1 MRAVFLS
8 VLMVCALAEAGIYY
22 LADEAGN
29 VTRHEGDTPYPAGAV
44 WNSKCPRTADEETL
58 SVVEG
63 VVAVDPVKVNAA
75 AALRGPAPEVFVPM
89 LNSDGEPVG
98 TARLV
103 VIEGS
108 LSVLAS
114 TNSASP
120 QKPWAEQ
127 RDQILAQLGGIA
139 ESKATAAAARL
150 AIKQTVLA
158 GELPEEDLGQIVDL
172 WPAWAAGVSYALD
185 EILRHEGT
193 LYKVVQAH
201 TSQADWAPSKVVQ
214 AHTSQAD
221 WAPSKVVQAHTSQ
234 ADWAPSDVP
243 SLFAEITPPGLIAEW
258 VQPTGAQDTYSLG
271 DLVAH
276 GGKTWEST
284 VDKNVWEPGV
294 YGWVE
299 VE

>member
-1 MRAVFLS
+1 VRDPDPFAYESRVARLNGAES
-8 VLMVCALAEAGIYY
+8 ITDETGTYCLYEGVKYYDVEAEA
-22 LADEAGN
+22 E
-29 VTRHEGDTPYPAGAV
+29 
-44 WNSKCPRTADEETL
+44 
-58 SVVEG
+58 
-63 VVAVDPVKVNAA
+63 
-75 AALRGPAPEVFVPM
+75 ALRGPAPEVFVPM

-98 TARLV
+98 TARIV

-127 RDQILAQLGGIA
+127 KDQILSQLGGIA

-158 GELPEEDLGQIVDL
+158 GDLAEEDLGQIVDL
-172 WPAWAAGVSYALD
+172 WPAWAAGVSYAVD
-185 EILRHEGT
+185 EIVRHEGS

-201 TSQADWAPSKVVQ
+201 TSQSDWAP
-214 AHTSQAD
+214 
-221 WAPSKVVQAHTSQ
+221 P
-234 ADWAPSDVP
+234 DVP
-243 SLFAEITPPGLIAEW
+243 ALFAKIIPPGLIAEW

-271 DLVAH
+271 DLVTH
-276 GGKTWEST
+276 VGKTWEST
-284 VDKNVWEPGV
+284 VDNNSWEPGV

>member
-1 MRAVFLS
+1 MKKLLAIL
-8 VLMVCALAEAGIYY
+8 ALAATAANAQYVDRIGNYLTSPPSPYAAEDGRLIFNPSWSHI
-22 LADEAGN
+22 LADGGREA
-29 VTRHEGDTPYPAGAV
+29 TAQE
-44 WNSKCPRTADEETL
+44 TADWQ
-58 SVVEG
+58 
-63 VVAVDPVKVNAA
+63 AAQAA
-75 AALRGPAPEVFVPM
+75 AAQAAANAQAAAEALRGPAPEVFVPM

-108 LSVLAS
+108 LAVVAS

-127 RDQILAQLGGIA
+127 KDQILSQLGGIA

-158 GELPEEDLGQIVDL
+158 GVLAEEDLGQIVDL
-172 WPAWAAGVSYALD
+172 WPAWAAGVSYAID
-185 EILRHEGT
+185 EIVRHEGS
-193 LYKVVQAH
+193 LYKAVQAH
-201 TSQADWAPSKVVQ
+201 TSQADWTPDVVP
-214 AHTSQAD
+214 A
-221 WAPSKVVQAHTSQ
+221 
-234 ADWAPSDVP
+234 
-243 SLFAEITPPGLIAEW
+243 LFAEIAPPGLIAEW

-271 DLVAH
+271 EQVTH
-276 GGKTWEST
+276 GGQTWEST
-284 VDKNVWEPGV
+284 VDNNSWEPGV

>member
-1 MRAVFLS
+1 MKKLLAIL
-8 VLMVCALAEAGIYY
+8 ALAATAANAQYVDRLGNYLTAPPSPYAAADGRLIFNPSWIHI
-22 LADEAGN
+22 LADGGREA
-29 VTRHEGDTPYPAGAV
+29 TAQE
-44 WNSKCPRTADEETL
+44 TADWQ
-58 SVVEG
+58 
-63 VVAVDPVKVNAA
+63 AAQAA
-75 AALRGPAPEVFVPM
+75 AAQAAANAQAAAEALRGPAPEVFVPM

-108 LSVLAS
+108 LAVVAS

-127 RDQILAQLGGIA
+127 KDQILAQLGSIA

-158 GELPEEDLGQIVDL
+158 GDLAEEDLGQIVDL
-172 WPAWAAGVSYALD
+172 WPAWAAGVSYAVD
-185 EILRHEGT
+185 EIVRHEGS
-193 LYKVVQAH
+193 LYKAVQAH
-201 TSQADWAPSKVVQ
+201 TSQADWTPDVVP
-214 AHTSQAD
+214 A
-221 WAPSKVVQAHTSQ
+221 
-234 ADWAPSDVP
+234 
-243 SLFAEITPPGLIAEW
+243 LFAEIAPPGLIAEW

-271 DLVAH
+271 DLVTH
-276 GGKTWEST
+276 VGQTWEST
-284 VDKNVWEPGV
+284 VDNNSWEPGV

>member
-1 MRAVFLS
+1 MKKVIAILIFATAVAASAQFVGPNGEWSASWPVQIGTTYNPTPAMCEAAGWREATAQEIADREAARA
-8 VLMVCALAEAGIYY
+8 AEQAAAEALI
-22 LADEAGN
+22 
-29 VTRHEGDTPYPAGAV
+29 
-44 WNSKCPRTADEETL
+44 
-58 SVVEG
+58 
-63 VVAVDPVKVNAA
+63 
-75 AALRGPAPEVFVPM
+75 GPAPEVFVPM
-89 LNSDGEPVG
+89 LNSDGDPVG

-120 QKPWAEQ
+120 QKPWSEQ
-127 RDQILAQLGGIA
+127 KDQILAQLGIVA
-139 ESKATAAAARL
+139 ESRASAAAARL

-158 GELPEEDLGQIVDL
+158 GELPEEDLAQIVDL

-201 TSQADWAPSKVVQ
+201 TSQSDWAP
-214 AHTSQAD
+214 
-221 WAPSKVVQAHTSQ
+221 P
-234 ADWAPSDVP
+234 DVP
-243 SLFAEITPPGLIAEW
+243 ALFAKITPPGLIAEW

-271 DLVAH
+271 EQVTH
-276 GGKTWEST
+276 GGQTWEST
-284 VDKNVWEPGV
+284 VDNNSWEPGV

>member
-1 MRAVFLS
+1 MKKLLAALLLLAATAATAAPLIDPDGTYHAARPTRLETPAGVATVASDEWLIESQGWRLATPQEIADRA
-8 VLMVCALAEAGIYY
+8 AAAEA
-22 LADEAGN
+22 ADAEA
-29 VTRHEGDTPYPAGAV
+29 E
-44 WNSKCPRTADEETL
+44 
-58 SVVEG
+58 
-63 VVAVDPVKVNAA
+63 
-75 AALRGPAPEVFVPM
+75 ALRGPAPEVFVPM

-98 TARLV
+98 TARIV

-127 RDQILAQLGGIA
+127 KDQILSQLGGIA

-158 GELPEEDLGQIVDL
+158 GVLAEEDLGQIVDL
-172 WPAWAAGVSYALD
+172 WPAWAAGVSYAID
-185 EILRHEGT
+185 EIVRHEGS
-193 LYKVVQAH
+193 LYKAVQAH
-201 TSQADWAPSKVVQ
+201 TSQADWTPDVVP
-214 AHTSQAD
+214 A
-221 WAPSKVVQAHTSQ
+221 
-234 ADWAPSDVP
+234 
-243 SLFAEITPPGLIAEW
+243 LFAEIAPPGLIAEW

-271 DLVAH
+271 DLVTH
-276 GGKTWEST
+276 VGKTWEST
-284 VDKNVWEPGV
+284 VDNNSWEPGV

>member
-1 MRAVFLS
+1 MKTATGILIVSLLAIESFAVDFLLVRDGRNVWVRDS
-8 VLMVCALAEAGIYY
+8 DPFAYESRVARLNGAESITDETGTYCLYEGVKYYDIDAEA
-22 LADEAGN
+22 E
-29 VTRHEGDTPYPAGAV
+29 
-44 WNSKCPRTADEETL
+44 
-58 SVVEG
+58 
-63 VVAVDPVKVNAA
+63 
-75 AALRGPAPEVFVPM
+75 ALRGPPPEVFVPM

-108 LSVLAS
+108 LAVVAS

-127 RDQILAQLGGIA
+127 KDQILSQLGGIA

-158 GELPEEDLGQIVDL
+158 GVLAEEDLGQIVDL
-172 WPAWAAGVSYALD
+172 WPAWAAGVSYAVD
-185 EILRHEGT
+185 EIVRHEGS

-201 TSQADWAPSKVVQ
+201 TSQSDWAP
-214 AHTSQAD
+214 
-221 WAPSKVVQAHTSQ
+221 P
-234 ADWAPSDVP
+234 DVP
-243 SLFAEITPPGLIAEW
+243 ALFAKITPPGLIAEW

-271 DLVAH
+271 DLVTH

-284 VDKNVWEPGV
+284 VDNNSWEPGV
-294 YGWVE
+294 YGWTE
-299 VE
+299 IE

>member
-1 MRAVFLS
+1 MRVLFLS
-8 VLMVCALAEAGIYY
+8 VLMVCALTEAGIYY

-29 VTRHEGDTPYPAGAV
+29 VTRHEGDTPYPAEAV
-44 WNSKCPRTADEETL
+44 WNSKCPKTADEKTL

-63 VVAVDPVKVNAA
+63 VVVVDPVKVNAA
-75 AALRGPAPEVFVPM
+75 AAEAEALSGPAPEVFVPM
-89 LNSDGEPVG
+89 LDSDGEPVG

-108 LSVLAS
+108 LAVVAS

-120 QKPWAEQ
+120 QKTWAEQ
-127 RDQILAQLGGIA
+127 KDQILAQLGSIA

-150 AIKQTVLA
+150 VIKQTVLSGDLA
-158 GELPEEDLGQIVDL
+158 EEDLGQIVDL

-201 TSQADWAPSKVVQ
+201 TSQTDWAP
-214 AHTSQAD
+214 
-221 WAPSKVVQAHTSQ
+221 P
-234 ADWAPSDVP
+234 DVP
-243 SLFAEITPPGLIAEW
+243 SLFAKITPPGLIAEW
-258 VQPTGAQDTYSLG
+258 VQPTGAHDTYSLG
-271 DLVAH
+271 DLVTH
-276 GGKTWEST
+276 VGQTWEST
-284 VDKNVWEPGV
+284 VANNSWEPGV